1 MIYRIRIM
9 RLENGV
15 LVFDRYATEMNLLD
29 LRVSTDGKVE
39 KLVRCKWL
47 ESEAER
53 HELLQK
59 PTTVVLGYHNNA
71 CHNLI
76 YAEWIDVSATHFVE
90 WGEDVD
96 ALRSRIE
103 ELEKQT
109 IVWHRYPDEKP
120 ELGKTY
126 NVTCYHES
134 CAINKYRVI
143 HGVIYSNENDNEQFY
158 AELWNHSIGAPY
170 LSKVACVIAFSDPLT
185 PYMPEPPRE
194 EGND

>member
-1 MIYRIRIM
+1 MELKPCPFCGENKLEILVSPTNRRLRYIRCQNPSCPYGAWSSKI
-9 RLENGV
+9 
-15 LVFDRYATEMNLLD
+15 
-29 LRVSTDGKVE
+29 
-39 KLVRCKWL
+39 
-47 ESEAER
+47 ER
-53 HELLQK
+53 EFGWNSR
-59 PTTVVLGYHNNA
+59 P
-71 CHNLI
+71 I
-76 YAEWIDVSATHFVE
+76 E
-90 WGEDVD
+90 D
-96 ALRSRIE
+96 ALRSRIA
-103 ELEKQT
+103 ELEKQA

-194 EGND
+194 DGK

>member
-96 ALRSRIE
+96 ALRSRIAE
-103 ELEKQT
+103 LEAENKYLGNMPVNTVKAPDAIIYDNALDANRELRITVKRQQEQIAELEKLT
-109 IVWHRYPDEKP
+109 IVWHKYPDEKP
-120 ELGKTY
+120 DPS
-126 NVTCYHES
+126 HEYEVN
-134 CAINKYRVI
+134 IPVM
-143 HGVIYSNENDNEQFY
+143 IYSMNGCTYFADYNID
-158 AELWNHSIGAPY
+158 SG
-170 LSKVACVIAFSDPLT
+170 
-185 PYMPEPPRE
+185 
-194 EGND
+194 

>member
-1 MIYRIRIM
+1 VIYRIRIM

-120 ELGKTY
+120 DPS
-126 NVTCYHES
+126 HEYE
-134 CAINKYRVI
+134 ANIPVI
-143 HGVIYSNENDNEQFY
+143 IYSMNGCTYFADYNIDSGNFWRYGGKENNVSHW
-158 AELWNHSIGAPY
+158 AY
-170 LSKVACVIAFSDPLT
+170 L
-185 PYMPEPPRE
+185 PEPPRE